1 MNLERIYTA
10 RFYVGDVAGCFRVQ
24 TFGSVLLIAVKVI
37 DIAAKRYGLCKL
49 DRVVLSS
56 DSEEV

>member
-1 MNLERIYTA
+1 
-10 RFYVGDVAGCFRVQ
+10 VAGCSRVQ
-24 TFGSVLLIAVKVI
+24 TFGSLLLIAVKVI

-56 DSEEV
+56 DSEEVQCHF